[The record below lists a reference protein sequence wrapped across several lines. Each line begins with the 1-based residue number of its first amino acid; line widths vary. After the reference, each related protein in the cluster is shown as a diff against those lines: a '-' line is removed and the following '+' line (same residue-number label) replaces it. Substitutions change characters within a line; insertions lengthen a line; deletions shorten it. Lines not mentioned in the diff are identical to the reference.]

1 MRKCTAVT
9 SLVLLWGAGLNTA
22 VAGEPEQTV
31 LRFEVASVRL
41 LTPGAVAPPSTG
53 GPGTSDPER
62 ITWGGGL
69 LGLFKTVYGVDFD
82 QFSAPDWASQQGYVI
97 SAIVPKGATV
107 EQVRIMWQN
116 LLADRFHLKTHRLQ
130 REYPVYEL
138 SVARGGPKLK
148 KSGEPGAALAPGFPV
163 VPPGA
168 RRATSATVRDVRM
181 TFRDASMADLI
192 NRLGWPL
199 AAWGE
204 SGGLTM
210 GRIVDKTGLDARYD
224 FNFEFAGFMGAGGA
238 FPPPPPEGQIDT
250 APPLLDALRLQLG
263 LQIEKKK
270 TTLDFWVI
278 DHVDRIPTEN

>member
-1 MRKCTAVT
+1 
-9 SLVLLWGAGLNTA
+9 LW
-22 VAGEPEQTV
+22 
-31 LRFEVASVRL
+31 
-41 LTPGAVAPPSTG
+41 
-53 GPGTSDPER
+53 
-62 ITWGGGL
+62 
-69 LGLFKTVYGVDFD
+69 LFRRAYGVDFD

-97 SAIVPKGATV
+97 SAVVPKGATV

-138 SVARGGPKLK
+138 SVASGGPRLK
-148 KSGEPGAALAPGFPV
+148 KSGELSATPAPGFPV

-168 RRATSATVRDVRM
+168 TRATSATFRDVRM
-181 TFRDASMADLI
+181 TFRGASVADLI

-263 LQIEKKK
+263 LQIEEKK